1 MTLELFLNLAWLGI
15 ALSALSAFAV
25 WARAEKSVGHRLR
38 VGIAVAAGL
47 ALLFPIISVTDDMS
61 SDTVA
66 LEEWTAARRAAL
78 VIVNIAH
85 EAAAIPLTMAI
96 AQTAKE
102 LFVCIGL
109 AVLTFASLPAA
120 TVATA
125 RPLRAPPSP
134 RR

>member
-15 ALSALSAFAV
+15 AISALSAFAV
-25 WARAEKSVGHRLR
+25 WSRTEKSEGHRVR
-38 VGIAVAAGL
+38 VGVAVACGL

-61 SDTVA
+61 SDTAA
-66 LEEWTAARRAAL
+66 LEEWTTARRAAL
-78 VIVNIAH
+78 IIVNVAH
-85 EAAAIPLTMAI
+85 AASAIPVAVAI

-109 AVLTFASLPAA
+109 VVLTFSSLTTA
-120 TVATA
+120 TFATA
-125 RPLRAPPSP
+125 RSLRAPPSP